1 MEKNYTKIRNFALIL
16 LIILITIIAFIG
28 IYTKKL
34 NRYSDVIP
42 EYKKGMDFDGYVE
55 LKFKLSDKS
64 EEKEV
69 WVDENG
75 NFKGFVVTEEE
86 KSEET
91 QGPEKATDSE
101 DANVFKKEKRTVKEN
116 EDDVLNKESYIKTK
130 NIIEKRLREVG
141 VPEYNMHLDNSTGNL
156 TIDMVDTKDV
166 TKLYQMIT
174 SKGELNIIDSSDGVI
189 LIGSDHIKKAS
200 SVYGQAR
207 SGEGYQ
213 VYLQIVF
220 DKEGKEL
227 LRDVSKK
234 YIETTDSEG
243 NSSIRY
249 IEVQLDGQ
257 TITKTYFNGEMG
269 TGEIQIPVGSA
280 TTDNATFTDY
290 LSSTSRTASIIDS
303 GLLKNV
309 YTLTSDNF
317 VVSKV
322 SDNFITILKI
332 CACAMLVLITI
343 IFAIKFKGKGVLAG
357 ISNIGFISLL
367 LIMIRYTNVTITF
380 NSLIIMFMLELLNII
395 FLKMLIKKINST
407 KEGTKVAYLETI
419 KSYYLAIIP
428 IIIFS
433 IIFTF
438 VSTLTVGTVGMIAFW
453 GVFVQFIYNVVI
465 TRTLYLN

>member
-34 NRYSDVIP
+34 NTYKDIIP

-69 WVDENG
+69 WLDENG
-75 NFKGFVVTEEE
+75 NFKGYVVKEEE

-101 DANVFKKEKRTVKEN
+101 DENVFKKEKRTIKEN

-166 TKLYQMIT
+166 TQLYQMIT
-174 SKGELNIIDSSDGVI
+174 SKGELNIIDSADGVI
-189 LIGSDHIKKAS
+189 LIGSEHIKKAS

-207 SGEGYQ
+207 SGDGYQ

-234 YIETTDSEG
+234 YIETKDSEG

-257 TITKTYFNGEMG
+257 VITKTYFNGEMG
-269 TGEIQIPVGSA
+269 TGEIQIPVGNA

-303 GLLKNV
+303 GILKNV

-322 SDNFITILKI
+322 SNNFITILKI

-343 IFAIKFKGKGVLAG
+343 IFAIKFKGKGIIAG
-357 ISNIGFISLL
+357 IVLPASSGRF
-367 LIMIRYTNVTITF
+367 F
-380 NSLIIMFMLELLNII
+380 
-395 FLKMLIKKINST
+395 
-407 KEGTKVAYLETI
+407 
-419 KSYYLAIIP
+419 
-428 IIIFS
+428 
-433 IIFTF
+433 
-438 VSTLTVGTVGMIAFW
+438 
-453 GVFVQFIYNVVI
+453 
-465 TRTLYLN
+465 